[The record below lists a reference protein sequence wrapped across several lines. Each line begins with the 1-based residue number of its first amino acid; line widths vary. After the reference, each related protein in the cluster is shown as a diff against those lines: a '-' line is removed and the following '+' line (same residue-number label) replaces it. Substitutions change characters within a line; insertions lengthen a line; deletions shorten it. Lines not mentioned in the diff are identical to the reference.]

1 MEEKS
6 KITKRE
12 LVELLDMELEFDQ
25 AVFKN
30 FSGEDFSSS
39 DEYLSISGIKKIVEL
54 LIPKTTWTKVDFTR
68 KNSEISISGTE
79 TDKSGN
85 TQLIIGLDNVTHS
98 FTTTSDAVS
107 QLFTPFKMN
116 QYAKFLLEN
125 SDEHLNMLLENFE
138 YWFKATHPDDPV
150 LIRTVIEDGNRI
162 VRCFATPSYRPI
174 DNHALLYIAVW
185 ALEKLPTTFRLI
197 LSRIDHSS
205 MKLEFVSEE
214 EISLNGIGK
223 LSYGFT
229 LVNSESKEK
238 TVGFYPTFDLINM
251 DGTSTTLI
259 MDKPITIVHRGR
271 SLNPIIEKLQEVND
285 IRHHL
290 DWVIEVIKIA
300 NKAKIDDVFAF
311 KVQQA
316 IIKIVG
322 VREFE
327 KFSNK
332 FTEISSNNTFNLLQF
347 FGRLNEMNVSNED
360 EAIKVKVM
368 FWKFL
373 ENYKKSKD

>member
-6 KITKRE
+6 KVTKRE
-12 LVELLDMELEFDQ
+12 LVQLLDMELDFDQ

-54 LIPKTTWTKVDFTR
+54 LIPKTTWTKEDFTR

-85 TQLIIGLDNVTHS
+85 TQLIISLDDVTHS

-125 SDEHLNMLLENFE
+125 SDEHLELLLENFG
-138 YWFKATHPDDPV
+138 YWFKVTHPDDPV

-214 EISLNGIGK
+214 EISLDGIGK

-271 SLNPIIEKLQEVND
+271 SLNPIIERLQEVND

-347 FGRLNEMNVSNED
+347 FGRLNEMNVSDED